1 MAGDILGYQGPFGE
15 VVFDTPER
23 TKNLQSDWLSSSIAD
38 LKRDEEISKLKDL
51 VAKLSEEVSKLESI
65 ISGMGVIM
73 GESSI
78 RFSVVDINENPLSET
93 KDLLIKFYQRHRGE
107 SIYPD
112 DVACELGLD
121 LKVTMQAVKE
131 LIREGRI
138 EEVT

>member
-1 MAGDILGYQGPFGE
+1 MAGDVRQSSAGSLDFG
-15 VVFDTPER
+15 VQWPS
-23 TKNLQSDWLSSSIAD
+23 QSFAD
-38 LKRDEEISKLKDL
+38 LERDEKIRELGDL
-51 VAKLSEEVSKLESI
+51 VLKLSEEVNKLERI

-78 RFSVVDINENPLSET
+78 RFSVVDMNDKPLCET
-93 KDLLIKFYQRHRGE
+93 KDLLIEFYQRHRGE

-121 LKVTMQAVKE
+121 LKVTMQAVRE
-131 LIREGRI
+131 LIKEGRI

>member
-1 MAGDILGYQGPFGE
+1 MVYQGVGAI
-15 VVFDTPER
+15 VFETPER
-23 TKNLQSDWLSSSIAD
+23 TKNLQSDWVSSSIAD
-38 LKRDEEISKLKDL
+38 LKRDEEIRKLKDL
-51 VAKLSEEVSKLESI
+51 VSKLSEEVNKLESI

-73 GESSI
+73 SESSI
-78 RFSVVDINENPLSET
+78 RFSVADINDKPLSET
-93 KDLLIKFYQRHRGE
+93 KDLLIEFYQRHRGE

-121 LKVTMQAVKE
+121 LKITMQAVKE

>member
-1 MAGDILGYQGPFGE
+1 MAGE
-15 VVFDTPER
+15 AR
-23 TKNLQSDWLSSSIAD
+23 QSSAGSLDLSVPWPSQSFAD
-38 LKRDEEISKLKDL
+38 LERDEKIRELGDL
-51 VAKLSEEVSKLESI
+51 VSKLSEEVNKLETI

-78 RFSVVDINENPLSET
+78 RFSVVDMNDRPLGET
-93 KDLLIKFYQRHRGE
+93 KDLLIEFYQRHRGE

-112 DVACELGLD
+112 DAACELGLD

>member
-1 MAGDILGYQGPFGE
+1 MASLPFSQNAYGFSQFVPQQE
-15 VVFDTPER
+15 QQQFS
-23 TKNLQSDWLSSSIAD
+23 LSIAD

-51 VAKLSEEVSKLESI
+51 VAKLSEEVNKLERI

-78 RFSVVDINENPLSET
+78 RFSVVDMNDRPLVET
-93 KDLLIKFYQRHRGE
+93 KDLLIEFYQRHRGE
-107 SIYPD
+107 SVYPD
-112 DVACELGLD
+112 DAACELGLD

>member
-1 MAGDILGYQGPFGE
+1 M
-15 VVFDTPER
+15 ER
-23 TKNLQSDWLSSSIAD
+23 
-38 LKRDEEISKLKDL
+38 
-51 VAKLSEEVSKLESI
+51 I

-73 GESSI
+73 DESSI
-78 RFSVVDINENPLSET
+78 RFSVVDMNDKSLGET
-93 KDLLIKFYQRHRGE
+93 KDLLIEFYQRHKGE

-121 LKVTMQAVKE
+121 LRVTMQAVKE